1 VIAVG
6 LGGFAVYQL
15 KAALS
20 QVDLLRQQVDLL
32 ADQVKLQR
40 DDLALQREAIAA
52 EAERNRKRDELLDG
66 QLEELRRRQR
76 ALDRQQANRIRVEWD
91 QSGPPPG
98 VEVEQGDAVHVAL
111 VINKSPRPIR
121 EVRAGMSLHNEKYR
135 HASSIRPI
143 LGDAPAPA
151 YEVQDYRVDVVQAD
165 VLFVGGIDW
174 GSIDLFAL
182 WVVLRPRLR
191 RFVPRFESIH
201 ADMAAELALTS
212 SGMTMPFPCAILL
225 AYNICAGLAG
235 LGSSFLPLSPS
246 TFLGECSLRNFRQID
261 IDVL

>member
-165 VLFVGGIDW
+165 EGYAFVFPF
-174 GSIDLFAL
+174 SVRKAA
-182 WVVLRPRLR
+182 RLAV
-191 RFVPRFESIH
+191 RFVDDEGREWQVEDDYSVREYDPDEW
-201 ADMAAELALTS
+201 
-212 SGMTMPFPCAILL
+212 MT
-225 AYNICAGLAG
+225 
-235 LGSSFLPLSPS
+235 
-246 TFLGECSLRNFRQID
+246 
-261 IDVL
+261 